1 MMSLKAVT
9 GSLAPAAPAGDLGL
23 FRSAEE
29 ASAGVA
35 AFNAKKEAAGIKSWN
50 IVAQNVT
57 DPIIKA
63 GLGQIVDFN
72 DFIPV
77 RMAGKC
83 SDAVLEQTL
92 NIYNEMKADGAKA
105 FEIKAALG
113 PIFLEHAK
121 EIEAARTDQVP
132 RIRRFNFAVEDLHFL
147 YQGPYKKLSG
157 DSWIEGSRAEAV
169 LGVYNGVRKSA
180 PTWMLN
186 GHAMDLPLMED
197 HDQLIGNVLLKNE
210 VWAHSGEHVLAWC
223 HPAWTTEFV
232 LEAETVSGEKC
243 SVGVNYPINSMP
255 SPAYLG
261 MSEETAAK
269 ISAAS
274 SAGEKHE
281 IAKAELAGYD
291 YMLTVANDVQTKVGD
306 SRPNPTKNFV
316 CRLMGLVN
324 GEGSPSQQVARYQ
337 ADQEIID
344 KFASFQNEVALYPA
358 SNCTFNDALS
368 KTNRH
373 AAKYNTQTIL
383 GKSNTAKLVHS
394 GGFAVIA
401 MALL

>member
-9 GSLAPAAPAGDLGL
+9 GSLAPAAPAGDMGL
-23 FRSAEE
+23 FKSMEDKN
-29 ASAGVA
+29 AGVA

-57 DPIIKA
+57 DPVIKA
-63 GLGQIVDFN
+63 GLGQIVEFN

-77 RMAGKC
+77 RMVGKC

-105 FEIKAALG
+105 YEIKAALG
-113 PIFLEHAK
+113 PIFMEHAK

-132 RIRRFNFAVEDLHFL
+132 RIRRFNFVTEDMHFL

-157 DSWIEGSRAEAV
+157 DSWIEGSRAEAA
-169 LGVYNGVRKSA
+169 LGPYNAIRKSA
-180 PTWMLN
+180 PTNMLN
-186 GHAMDLPLMED
+186 GHSMDLPLLED

-232 LEAETVSGEKC
+232 LEAESVSGEKC
-243 SVGVNYPINSMP
+243 SVGVNYPINSLP
-255 SPAYLG
+255 SPTLLN
-261 MSEETAAK
+261 MTEETAAK
-269 ISAAS
+269 IAAAS

-281 IAKAELAGYD
+281 IAKAELNGYD

-306 SRPNPTKNFV
+306 SRPNPTKNIL
-316 CRLMGLVN
+316 CRLFGLIN

-344 KFASFQNEVALYPA
+344 KFSSFQNEVALYPA
-358 SNCTFNDALS
+358 SNSTLNDVLS

-383 GKSNTAKLVHS
+383 GKANTAKLANS
-394 GGFAVIA
+394 AGFGLIM